1 MKKTYILLLSLMA
14 FGIAPIANAQG
25 VPQTINF
32 FTTDGYTNNS
42 ELGSNA
48 NWETSATWN
57 NQVFCAAAYGY
68 QRYTANWARSQW
80 QTPIQAAAGK
90 IIRLRLD
97 FNPSSGAVANSTN
110 LLNFGLISTAGIP
123 EFENGVNNSAT
134 YIKTDASGN
143 YTLDAI
149 TTGTVACVIN
159 ETKYIVVELYVGSD
173 ATNSK
178 ISSQLFNAADESI
191 SATSRQNGVPA
202 DLYTA
207 ITGTGAYAVFAGQDF
222 KSGGG
227 FQRID
232 ISRFEVSVINTATY
246 NGSWITDPIGLTNTE
261 LDVTIASGSVA
272 FTGTSSFKSL
282 TINGAANTTL
292 ADDASITT
300 ANNLTID
307 SGASLIISN
316 GGSLIVS
323 GNSSGDVT
331 YNRTVDFDSGALKGW
346 YLMAS
351 PVVGQDYNDGYVTAN
366 DIAVGTG
373 ANRGIANY
381 TTSDDTWSYLQ
392 SEGTGTFSSGKGYSI
407 KRETSTGTV
416 SFTGT
421 LNTSDAGVDFVL
433 DNAGN
438 RINLLGNPYTSSIS
452 SATLLGNAALSET
465 KTMWIYDQ
473 TSGTNGGYAVSTLG
487 DNFILAPG
495 QGFFVTANAA
505 GGTVN
510 FAEANQSHNA
520 DTFQKTAN
528 TEIKVQISVDS
539 FQNYAKVYYLDN
551 ATNGF
556 DVGYEGEL
564 FGGATDNFS
573 IYTQLLTDNIE
584 KKYQVQSLPNSGYES
599 MVVPVGVK
607 ASAGKEV
614 TFSADALNLPSDIK
628 VFLEDR
634 LTNTFT
640 RLDETNSEYQV
651 TLTESL
657 NGVGRFYLH
666 TAQSVLS
673 TEDVI
678 LNSVRV
684 FKTEASSLK
693 ITGLPQGKTSFY
705 LYNILGK
712 EMMTTIFTSNG
723 NKEISLSKLT
733 AGIYLAKIQTE
744 KGAISKKII
753 LE

>member
-1 MKKTYILLLSLMA
+1 MKNTYILLLSLMA
-14 FGIAPIANAQG
+14 FGIAPIANAQA

-32 FTTDGYTNNS
+32 FTGEGYTNNS
-42 ELGSNA
+42 ELGDNA
-48 NWETSATWN
+48 NWQTKANWN
-57 NQVFCAAAYGY
+57 NQLFSDADFGY
-68 QRYTANWARSQW
+68 QSYINNNARSHW
-80 QTPIQAAAGK
+80 QTPIIAAAGE

-97 FNPSSGAVANSTN
+97 FNPKLGNVANSTN
-110 LLNFGLISTAGIP
+110 LLNFGLISTAGTP
-123 EFENGVNNSAT
+123 DVVSGNNSAT

-149 TTGTVACVIN
+149 ATGTVACVIG
-159 ETKYIVVELYVGSD
+159 EKKYIVVELYVGSD

-178 ISSQLFNAADESI
+178 RSSQLFNEADESI
-191 SATSRQNGVPA
+191 SAKSRQDGIPA
-202 DLYTA
+202 DLYNA
-207 ITGTGAYAVFAGQDF
+207 ITGAGAYAMFAGQNAW
-222 KSGGG
+222 KTNTG
-227 FQRID
+227 FTRID
-232 ISRFEVSVINTATY
+232 ISRFEVSVINTAMY
-246 NGSWITDPIGLTNTE
+246 NGSWNTNPIGLSYTDM
-261 LDVTIASGSVA
+261 DVTIASGSVA
-272 FTGTSSFKSL
+272 FTGTSSFKTL
-282 TINGAANTTL
+282 TINAGASLTL
-292 ADDASITT
+292 PTNASITT
-300 ANNLTID
+300 VDGTTIN
-307 SGASLIISN
+307 SGASFIAEGTST
-316 GGSLIVS
+316 VT
-323 GNSSGDVT
+323 GDVA
-331 YNRTVDFDSGALKGW
+331 YNRTVGFVTGGALKGW
-346 YLMAS
+346 YLMSS
-351 PVVGQDYNDGYVTAN
+351 PVVGQDYNDVYVTAN

-373 ANRGIANY
+373 ANRGIATY
-381 TTSDDTWSYLQ
+381 TTASDSWVYHQQGAASA
-392 SEGTGTFSSGKGYSI
+392 TFTAGKGYSV
-407 KRETSTGTV
+407 KRQTNTGTV

-421 LNTSDAGVDFVL
+421 LNTNDAGVDFVL
-433 DNAGN
+433 DNTGN

-452 SATLLGNAALSET
+452 SATLLGNAALSAT
-465 KTMWIYDQ
+465 QTMWIYDQ

-487 DNFILAPG
+487 ENFILAPG

-510 FAEANQSHNA
+510 FAEANQRHNA

-528 TEIKVQISVDS
+528 TEIKVQISVDG

-564 FGGATDNFS
+564 FGGTTDSFS
-573 IYTQLLTDNIE
+573 IYTQLLTDNIN
-584 KKYQVQSLPNSGYES
+584 KKYQVQALPNSDYEN
-599 MVVPVGVK
+599 MVIPVGVN
-607 ASAGKEV
+607 AVVGKEI
-614 TFSADALNLPSDIK
+614 TFSADALNLPTDIK

-712 EMMTTIFTSNG
+712 EMMTTTFTSNG

-733 AGIYLAKIQTE
+733 AGIYLVKIQTE